1 MKTRFVPINPVC
13 VHPTDVSLQ
22 VWALAVSSDEST
34 IVSGAADSVVTF
46 WQDCTE
52 EQQAEKDSQR
62 AELVQK

>member
-1 MKTRFVPINPVC
+1 M
-13 VHPTDVSLQ
+13 
-22 VWALAVSSDEST
+22 WALAVSSDEST
-34 IVSGAADSVVTF
+34 IVSGAADSAVTF